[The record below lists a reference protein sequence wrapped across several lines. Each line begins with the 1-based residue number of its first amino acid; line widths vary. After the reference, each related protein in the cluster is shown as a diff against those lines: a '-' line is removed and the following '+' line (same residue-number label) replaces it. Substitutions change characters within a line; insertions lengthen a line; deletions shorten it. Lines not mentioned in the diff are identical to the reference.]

1 MSLALPLAAEPTVH
15 LTPQARLL
23 AAAIAIVFMV
33 MILELIR
40 RHRLQERYSV
50 IWFVAGLG
58 MLAGAAFPGLLEVV
72 ADVMGVRDTNVAL
85 FSLVLLLLLG
95 LALNFSVIV
104 SRQGDQIT
112 RLAQE
117 RALSR
122 RLSRLSA
129 REREVLELLAEG
141 MRAAAIAE
149 HFVVS
154 MPTVRTQIRSILA
167 KLDVSSQL
175 EAVALF
181 RQQSETVEWSGRRV
195 TSQHRHK

>member
-23 AAAIAIVFMV
+23 AGAIAVVFMV

-40 RHRLQERYSV
+40 RHRLQERYSI

-72 ADVMGVRDTNVAL
+72 ADAMGVRDTNVAL

-104 SRQGDQIT
+104 SRQADQIT

-117 RALSR
+117 RALE
-122 RLSRLSA
+122 SA
-129 REREVLELLAEG
+129 RENGASADGAGTEEVPARGQPPERG
-141 MRAAAIAE
+141 
-149 HFVVS
+149 
-154 MPTVRTQIRSILA
+154 
-167 KLDVSSQL
+167 
-175 EAVALF
+175 
-181 RQQSETVEWSGRRV
+181 QQG
-195 TSQHRHK
+195 K